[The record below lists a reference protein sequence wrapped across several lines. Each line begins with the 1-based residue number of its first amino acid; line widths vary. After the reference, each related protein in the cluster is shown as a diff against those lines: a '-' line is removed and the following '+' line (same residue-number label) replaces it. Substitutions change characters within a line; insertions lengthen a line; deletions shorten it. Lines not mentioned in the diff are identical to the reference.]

1 MTKKNLN
8 KFKQISP
15 KEWKL
20 KVQAELAGL
29 DYNEVLVWD
38 TLEGIQ
44 IKPVYTEEDKNPDF
58 SQIID
63 TQKDWK
69 LIGELIDISK
79 QDYSYLYGF
88 KINENQFNTIPNLPQ
103 YLDFFYQIENPYTFL
118 ENDFSIIKNLQY
130 LNLDIIGNF
139 ASTGN
144 WFKSQNKDFEL
155 MRRALSNEAFEKS
168 IEVNASLYQ
177 NAGANHVQ
185 QIAYAIAHGIEYLEN
200 LGAESVSKLYFRVA
214 IGGNYFFEIAKLR
227 ALRKL
232 WNFIVEESYGIKQE
246 TFIYAEN
253 SLRNKSTL
261 DIHNNLIR
269 SALEASSAIQGKAD
283 AVNLLSFNS
292 INGTTIYSEELAS
305 KQQLLL
311 QKEAYFDK
319 YSDPISGSYY
329 IENLSELMSKN
340 ALEMFQKI
348 EADGGFIQSLFAGS
362 IQKSISKSEKKE
374 QDLFD
379 TGKLV
384 LIGVNKFKNPL
395 DRTNPIEKTL
405 RNTRTLIQP
414 ILNKRL
420 SEKIENQQDDS

>member
-311 QKEAYFDK
+311 QKK
-319 YSDPISGSYY
+319 LIS
-329 IENLSELMSKN
+329 INIQTR
-340 ALEMFQKI
+340 FQ
-348 EADGGFIQSLFAGS
+348 
-362 IQKSISKSEKKE
+362 
-374 QDLFD
+374 
-379 TGKLV
+379 V
-384 LIGVNKFKNPL
+384 LI
-395 DRTNPIEKTL
+395 
-405 RNTRTLIQP
+405 
-414 ILNKRL
+414 IL
-420 SEKIENQQDDS
+420 KIFQN